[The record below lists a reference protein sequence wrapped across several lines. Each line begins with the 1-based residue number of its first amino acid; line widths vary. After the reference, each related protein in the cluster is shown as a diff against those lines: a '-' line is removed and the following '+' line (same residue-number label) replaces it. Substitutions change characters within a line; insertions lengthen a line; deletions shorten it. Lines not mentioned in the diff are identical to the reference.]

1 MKIKIPS
8 NGAGKGKGSI
18 MDATEVKQF
27 LIRGVKRNPG
37 GTYPNKE
44 WGFGMIDIYRTFD
57 SLRGEAIQ
65 R

>member
-1 MKIKIPS
+1 
-8 NGAGKGKGSI
+8 

-27 LIRGVKRNPG
+27 LMREVKRNPG

-57 SLRGEAIQ
+57 SLRGETIQ